1 MIDFDKEEFLARL
14 DIRLATMAS
23 MLGYH
28 EKWFINEFLPFE
40 KAKIHHKNIDKAI
53 GTFNT
58 YLQDTDKK
66 MQEHFDKLREKY
78 KIDGN

>member
-14 DIRLATMAS
+14 DIRLATMAH

-40 KAKIHHKNIDKAI
+40 KAKIHQKNVDKALE
-53 GTFNT
+53 TFNT

-66 MQEHFDKLREKY
+66 MREYFDKLREEY
-78 KIDGN
+78 NND